1 MLNVLFLDS
10 DNTSLSLI
18 AESILRASGRSHFHA
33 HSAGC
38 VSAGVVSRAVLA
50 FLHERSLPVEGL
62 RSKGARELTGPDG
75 PPFAFVI
82 TLSAPAAAAVR
93 ERTLA
98 GDPVIAHWHLDAD
111 EESEPG
117 EPSVWAIRDAFW
129 ILSRRI
135 KIFTSL
141 PHGKTSRLQLE
152 KRLQALQSWQ

>member
-10 DNTSLSLI
+10 ANTSHSLI

-38 VSAGVVSRAVLA
+38 VPTGTVSRAVLA

-62 RSKGARELTGPDG
+62 RSKGVRELTAPEAL
-75 PPFAFVI
+75 PFAFVI
-82 TLSAPAAAAVR
+82 TLSAPAAAVAK
-93 ERTLA
+93 ERTFP
-98 GDPVIAHWHLDAD
+98 GDPVVAHWHLDSED
-111 EESEPG
+111 ES

-135 KIFTSL
+135 KMFTGL
-141 PHGKTSRLQLE
+141 PHGKSTRVQLE
-152 KRLQALQSWQ
+152 KRLQSLQNWQ